1 MKKIELFLAVIVLS
15 SCVSFNKSFADSTDP
30 SVVNQIDLQK
40 YSGKWYEIARKPTFF
55 QRNCV
60 RSTAE
65 YQVIDSTSISVYNV
79 CYKADNSTSDISG
92 TAKIVD
98 ANEPAKLKVRFNF
111 FAQGEYWV
119 TELDSNYQ
127 WAVVSASKKSSLFI
141 LAREAPMKPE
151 LLNSILN
158 TLKAKNYE
166 LSDLVYDQY

>member
-1 MKKIELFLAVIVLS
+1 MS
-15 SCVSFNKSFADSTDP
+15 SCISMNKSYADANDP
-30 SVVNQIDLQK
+30 QVVEQIDLQK

-65 YQVIDSTSISVYNV
+65 YQVIDETTVSVYNV
-79 CYKADNSTSDISG
+79 CYKADNSTSDIKG

-98 ANEPAKLKVRFNF
+98 INEPAKLKVKFNI

-119 TELDSNYQ
+119 TELDPNYQ
-127 WAVVSASKKSSLFI
+127 WAVVSASKKSTLFI

-151 LLNSILN
+151 LLKTILDN
-158 TLKAKNYE
+158 LKAKNFN
-166 LSDLVYDQY
+166 LDDLVYDQY

>member
-1 MKKIELFLAVIVLS
+1 MKILNAMLITLVLS
-15 SCVSFNKSFADSTDP
+15 SCVSFNKSYGDEADPT
-30 SVVNQIDLQK
+30 VVSQIDLQK

-65 YQVIDSTSISVYNV
+65 YLVLDESSVSVYNV
-79 CYKADNSTSDISG
+79 CYKADNTTSDIKG

-98 ANEPAKLKVRFNF
+98 RNEPAKLKVKFNF

-119 TELDSNYQ
+119 TELDPNYQ
-127 WAVVSASKKSSLFI
+127 WAVVSSSKKSSLFI

-151 LLNSILN
+151 LLKSILE
-158 TLKAKNYE
+158 TLKSKNFD
-166 LSDLVYDQY
+166 LTDLVYDQY